1 IVFERGDNKDICLE
15 DARECINLA
24 PDKVE
29 ELGPDETRVE
39 SVEELARVDIN
50 GQNYQDIPALLVA
63 RAPDW
68 NEAGIVY
75 QSPAGIQ
82 LTKDEPSFRSQEI
95 FFDIQKQ
102 YELDPDWQPGGGKI
116 VFQRREASHWEIF
129 SVNPDG
135 SGLVGLTRPATTFV
149 NQQPSNVSPAWSPDG
164 QHIVFLSNRT
174 AENERSEEHTS
185 ELQSRE

>member
-1 IVFERGDNKDICLE
+1 
-15 DARECINLA
+15 
-24 PDKVE
+24 
-29 ELGPDETRVE
+29 
-39 SVEELARVDIN
+39 VDIN

-174 AENERSEEHTS
+174 AENEAGRWRVWVMDADGSNQRPLPIDLDITYTYVAE
-185 ELQSRE
+185 QMVDWGR